1 MARKVIVFPF
11 STAGKIATLEHQT
24 IEFIFLEDHLL
35 DPITSIPDNFLL
47 SFQYKKFWLKLY
59 YLTCALIVL
68 LFSCQANKEFEE
80 SQGLICK

>member
-35 DPITSIPDNFLL
+35 DPITLA
-47 SFQYKKFWLKLY
+47 FQIIFYS
-59 YLTCALIVL
+59 
-68 LFSCQANKEFEE
+68 LFNTKNS
-80 SQGLICK
+80 G